1 MNEVISIRI
10 PEQTRSEMKKLRRHI
25 NWNEEIR
32 EFIKKRIA
40 DKKKDDVLASVTAR
54 IKKLPE
60 VPEGSAAAFVRAD
73 RENH

>member
-10 PEQTRSEMKKLRRHI
+10 PEQTRSEMKKLRSHI
-25 NWNEEIR
+25 NWNVEIR